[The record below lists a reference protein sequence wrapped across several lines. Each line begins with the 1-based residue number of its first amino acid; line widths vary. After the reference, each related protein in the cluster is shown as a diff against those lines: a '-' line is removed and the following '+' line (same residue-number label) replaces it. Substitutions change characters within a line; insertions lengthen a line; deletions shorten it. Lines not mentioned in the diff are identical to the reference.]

1 MFAHRSEATRAKRRS
16 GRLELESAE
25 HRLGYAVTDAE
36 DLDAD
41 HSALCIKVEDHAGLH
56 LAEEASTFNGRV
68 PMGAPQ

>member
-36 DLDAD
+36 DLDAA
-41 HSALCIKVEDHAGLH
+41 HAALCIKVEVHAGL
-56 LAEEASTFNGRV
+56 
-68 PMGAPQ
+68 